1 MYVCP
6 NIFYLGL
13 CLSKNYSHFTCL
25 ARAALHFSGFEKS
38 IITLL
43 LFEQVSDNVPSP

>member
-13 CLSKNYSHFTCL
+13 CLGKNCSLSSKQMEYPLPPL
-25 ARAALHFSGFEKS
+25 ASIAKS
-38 IITLL
+38 FKADENMDFTLL
-43 LFEQVSDNVPSP
+43 